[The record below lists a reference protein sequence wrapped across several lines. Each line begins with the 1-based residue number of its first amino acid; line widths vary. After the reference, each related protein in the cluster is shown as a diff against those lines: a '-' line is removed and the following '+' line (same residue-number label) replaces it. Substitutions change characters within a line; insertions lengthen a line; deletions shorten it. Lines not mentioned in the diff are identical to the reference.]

1 MLASPY
7 VMNSAIT
14 SLLLPLLFTL
24 LIQSLSKH
32 VNIARLSTIP
42 TQFMH
47 IEVIRLCE
55 VQIVIP
61 YKGNLIMKKRPYK
74 RNFLKPTFFILLLT
88 TLLSAC
94 GSSDNDNSNDEEV
107 DTTNTAPIAN
117 AGTDQA
123 VLLGV
128 TVTLSGAQS
137 SDADND
143 TLSYLWS
150 STAIPN
156 GSAVAL
162 TDVTALNPTFVAD
175 TVGTYTFQL
184 VVDDGT
190 TSSDTDTLEVS
201 VSVQTSGS
209 TDGVLCNYDYSEFND
224 SASVQLL
231 SSSQWRCVNG
241 NRELTAN
248 GVPDHP
254 VGTFPN
260 AGNPNTIS
268 ALTVSAEYSLE
279 PTQTTTATTLGGPR
293 GSTGYVLNGVKIDA
307 GTAGSCDDSGANCS
321 LINHSGSWSIEA
333 LGQTNF
339 DFGTDNN
346 NAHVQP
352 TGDYHYHGMPEGF
365 VTSQG
370 GNSSSIT
377 IIGWA
382 ADGFPIYARYG
393 YSEANNSASSIVAMT
408 GSYQLATTVSTSRP
422 DISVYAMGTFAQD
435 WEYVANSGDLD
446 ECNGRYGVTPEFPDG
461 IYHYYA
467 TDTYPY
473 FQRCVKGEI

>member
-1 MLASPY
+1 MFFLIQIPIDYFLNWVFMITILIINHPMLFNFCATSPY
-7 VMNSAIT
+7 LLHHYFKFKHYIDNSTFSLYFRRGSMKGLYIYRFCLIVMLS
-14 SLLLPLLFTL
+14 FTL
-24 LIQSLSKH
+24 
-32 VNIARLSTIP
+32 
-42 TQFMH
+42 
-47 IEVIRLCE
+47 
-55 VQIVIP
+55 
-61 YKGNLIMKKRPYK
+61 G
-74 RNFLKPTFFILLLT
+74 
-88 TLLSAC
+88 AC
-94 GSSDNDNSNDEEV
+94 GGSDNVNNDAINIS
-107 DTTNTAPIAN
+107 NTAPTAY

-137 SDADND
+137 NDADND
-143 TLSYLWS
+143 TLTYLWS
-150 STAIPN
+150 ITVFPT

-162 TDVTALNPTFVAD
+162 SDVTALNPTFVAD
-175 TVGTYTFQL
+175 TIGTYSFQL
-184 VVDDGT
+184 VVDDGI
-190 TSSDTDTLEVS
+190 SSSNIDTLEVN
-201 VSVQTSGS
+201 VSAQVSGS
-209 TDGVLCNYDYSEFND
+209 TDGILCDYQYSEFND

-231 SSSQWRCVNG
+231 SRSQWGCVNG
-241 NRELTAN
+241 NRELSAN

-268 ALTVSAEYSLE
+268 ALTVSAEYSLT
-279 PTQTTTATTLGGPR
+279 PVQTTTVTTLGGPR

-307 GTAGSCDDSGANCS
+307 GTAGSCDNSGANCS
-321 LINHSGSWSIEA
+321 LIDHSGSWSIEA

-339 DFGTDNN
+339 DFGTDDN

-408 GSYQLATTVSTSRP
+408 GSYQLVTTVSTSRP

-473 FQRCVKGEI
+473 FQRCVKGEV

>member
-1 MLASPY
+1 MDVFLIQIPIDYFLNWVFMITILIINHPMLFNFCAISPY
-7 VMNSAIT
+7 LLHHYFKFKRYIDNSTFSLYFRRGSMKGLYIYRFCLIVMLS
-14 SLLLPLLFTL
+14 FTL
-24 LIQSLSKH
+24 
-32 VNIARLSTIP
+32 
-42 TQFMH
+42 
-47 IEVIRLCE
+47 
-55 VQIVIP
+55 
-61 YKGNLIMKKRPYK
+61 G
-74 RNFLKPTFFILLLT
+74 
-88 TLLSAC
+88 AC
-94 GSSDNDNSNDEEV
+94 GSSDNVNNDAINIS
-107 DTTNTAPIAN
+107 NTAPTAN

-137 SDADND
+137 NDADND
-143 TLSYLWS
+143 TLTYLWS
-150 STAIPN
+150 ITVFPT

-162 TDVTALNPTFVAD
+162 SDVTALNPNFVAD
-175 TVGTYTFQL
+175 TIGTYSFQL
-184 VVDDGT
+184 VVDDGI
-190 TSSDTDTLEVS
+190 SSSNIDTLEVN
-201 VSVQTSGS
+201 VSAQVSGS
-209 TDGVLCNYDYSEFND
+209 TDGILCDYQYSEFND

-231 SSSQWRCVNG
+231 SRSQWGCVNG
-241 NRELTAN
+241 NRELSAN

-268 ALTVSAEYSLE
+268 ALTVSAEYSLT
-279 PTQTTTATTLGGPR
+279 PVQTTTVTTLGGPR

-307 GTAGSCDDSGANCS
+307 GTAGSCDNSGANCS
-321 LINHSGSWSIEA
+321 LIDHCGSWSIEA

-339 DFGTDNN
+339 DFGTDDN

-352 TGDYHYHGMPEGF
+352 TGDYYYHGMPEGF

-408 GSYQLATTVSTSRP
+408 GGYQLVTTVST
-422 DISVYAMGTFAQD
+422 
-435 WEYVANSGDLD
+435 
-446 ECNGRYGVTPEFPDG
+446 
-461 IYHYYA
+461 
-467 TDTYPY
+467 
-473 FQRCVKGEI
+473 

>member
-1 MLASPY
+1 M
-7 VMNSAIT
+7 
-14 SLLLPLLFTL
+14 
-24 LIQSLSKH
+24 
-32 VNIARLSTIP
+32 
-42 TQFMH
+42 
-47 IEVIRLCE
+47 
-55 VQIVIP
+55 
-61 YKGNLIMKKRPYK
+61 
-74 RNFLKPTFFILLLT
+74 
-88 TLLSAC
+88 
-94 GSSDNDNSNDEEV
+94 
-107 DTTNTAPIAN
+107 
-117 AGTDQA
+117 
-123 VLLGV
+123 
-128 TVTLSGAQS
+128 
-137 SDADND
+137 
-143 TLSYLWS
+143 
-150 STAIPN
+150 
-156 GSAVAL
+156 
-162 TDVTALNPTFVAD
+162 AD
-175 TVGTYTFQL
+175 TIGTYSFQL
-184 VVDDGT
+184 VVDDGI
-190 TSSDTDTLEVS
+190 SSSNIDTLEVN
-201 VSVQTSGS
+201 VSAQVSGS
-209 TDGVLCNYDYSEFND
+209 TDGILCDYQYSEFND

-231 SSSQWRCVNG
+231 SRSQWGCVNG
-241 NRELTAN
+241 NRELSAN

-268 ALTVSAEYSLE
+268 ALTVSAEYSLT
-279 PTQTTTATTLGGPR
+279 PVQTTTVTTLGGPR

-307 GTAGSCDDSGANCS
+307 GTAGSCDNSGANCS
-321 LINHSGSWSIEA
+321 LIDHSGSWSIEA

-339 DFGTDNN
+339 DFGTDDN

-408 GSYQLATTVSTSRP
+408 GSYQLVTTVSTSRP

-473 FQRCVKGEI
+473 FQRCVKGEV

>member
-1 MLASPY
+1 MFFLMKILINYLLNWVIIITILIINHPMFFDFCAISPY
-7 VMNSAIT
+7 LLHHYFKFKRYIHDSKFSLYFRRGSMKSLYIYRFCLIVM
-14 SLLLPLLFTL
+14 
-24 LIQSLSKH
+24 LSYM
-32 VNIARLSTIP
+32 L
-42 TQFMH
+42 
-47 IEVIRLCE
+47 
-55 VQIVIP
+55 
-61 YKGNLIMKKRPYK
+61 G
-74 RNFLKPTFFILLLT
+74 
-88 TLLSAC
+88 AC
-94 GSSDNDNSNDEEV
+94 GSSDNVNNDAIN
-107 DTTNTAPIAN
+107 TSNTAPTAD

-123 VLLGV
+123 VLLDV

-137 SDADND
+137 NDADND
-143 TLSYLWS
+143 TLTYLWS
-150 STAIPN
+150 IIVFPT
-156 GSAVAL
+156 GSAVEL
-162 TDVTALNPTFVAD
+162 SDVTSLNPTFVAD
-175 TVGTYTFQL
+175 TIGTYTFQL
-184 VVDDGT
+184 IVDDGMT
-190 TSSDTDTLEVS
+190 NSNADTLEVN
-201 VSVQTSGS
+201 VLAQVTGS
-209 TDGVLCNYDYSEFND
+209 TDGILCDYEYSEFND

-231 SSSQWRCVNG
+231 SRSQWGCVNG
-241 NRELTAN
+241 NRELSAN

-268 ALTVSAEYSLE
+268 ALTVSAEYSLV
-279 PTQTTTATTLGGPR
+279 PVQTTTVTTLGGPR

-307 GTAGSCDDSGANCS
+307 GTAGSCDNSGANCS
-321 LINHSGSWSIEA
+321 LIDHSGSWSIEA

-339 DFGTDNN
+339 DFGTDDN

-352 TGDYHYHGMPEGF
+352 TGDYHYHGMPESF

-408 GSYQLATTVSTSRP
+408 GSYQLVTTVSTSRP

-473 FQRCVKGEI
+473 FQRCVKGEV

>member
-1 MLASPY
+1 MDVFLIQIPIDYFLNWVFMITILIINHPMLFNFCAISPY
-7 VMNSAIT
+7 LLHHYFKFKRYIDNSTFSLYFRRGSMKGLYIYRFCLIVMLS
-14 SLLLPLLFTL
+14 FTL
-24 LIQSLSKH
+24 
-32 VNIARLSTIP
+32 
-42 TQFMH
+42 
-47 IEVIRLCE
+47 
-55 VQIVIP
+55 
-61 YKGNLIMKKRPYK
+61 G
-74 RNFLKPTFFILLLT
+74 
-88 TLLSAC
+88 AC
-94 GSSDNDNSNDEEV
+94 GSSDNVNNDAIN
-107 DTTNTAPIAN
+107 TSNTAPTAD

-137 SDADND
+137 NDADND
-143 TLSYLWS
+143 TLTYLWS
-150 STAIPN
+150 ITVFPT

-162 TDVTALNPTFVAD
+162 SDVTALNPTFVAD
-175 TVGTYTFQL
+175 TIGTYSFQL
-184 VVDDGT
+184 VVDDGI
-190 TSSDTDTLEVS
+190 SSSNIDTLEVN
-201 VSVQTSGS
+201 VSAQVSGS
-209 TDGVLCNYDYSEFND
+209 TDGILCDYQYSEFND

-231 SSSQWRCVNG
+231 SRSQWGCVNG
-241 NRELTAN
+241 NRELSAN

-268 ALTVSAEYSLE
+268 ALTVSAEYSLT
-279 PTQTTTATTLGGPR
+279 PVQTTTVTTLGGPR

-307 GTAGSCDDSGANCS
+307 GTAGSCDNSGANCS
-321 LINHSGSWSIEA
+321 LIDHSGSWSIEA

-339 DFGTDNN
+339 DFGTDDN

-408 GSYQLATTVSTSRP
+408 GGYQLVTTVST
-422 DISVYAMGTFAQD
+422 
-435 WEYVANSGDLD
+435 
-446 ECNGRYGVTPEFPDG
+446 
-461 IYHYYA
+461 
-467 TDTYPY
+467 
-473 FQRCVKGEI
+473 